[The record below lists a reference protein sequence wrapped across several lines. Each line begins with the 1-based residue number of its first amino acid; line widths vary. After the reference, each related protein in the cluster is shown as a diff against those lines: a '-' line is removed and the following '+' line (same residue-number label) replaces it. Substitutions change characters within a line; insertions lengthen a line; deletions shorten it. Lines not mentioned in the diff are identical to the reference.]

1 MKWCRTHRRCSD
13 VSEACSSPVTTVVR
27 SGAVGA
33 ILRDSTG
40 AFLAVGCSFKQFAL
54 DVPSMEALALLLG
67 LRIAEELGMHSVA
80 IESDSLEIVQAILN
94 PSEYRASKAVVTDD
108 CRKMMSSFGRA
119 MINHYALEANVA
131 LMNLLTLVL
140 LRGVRKCGSIILL
153 VF

>member
-1 MKWCRTHRRCSD
+1 
-13 VSEACSSPVTTVVR
+13 
-27 SGAVGA
+27 
-33 ILRDSTG
+33 
-40 AFLAVGCSFKQFAL
+40 
-54 DVPSMEALALLLG
+54 MEALALLLG